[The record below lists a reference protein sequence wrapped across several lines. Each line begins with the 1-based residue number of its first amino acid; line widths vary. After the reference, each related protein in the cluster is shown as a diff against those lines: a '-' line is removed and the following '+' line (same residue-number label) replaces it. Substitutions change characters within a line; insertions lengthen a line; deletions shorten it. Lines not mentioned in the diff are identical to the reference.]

1 MNEDKASPLVGV
13 ILLVLSLVLVV
24 GIQTFAGPCGVQE
37 SGSASSCHGAARAV
51 LGAGLVVVVLSIVRV
66 FERDEGE
73 RRGLS
78 FAAACVGALVAC
90 LPGVLIDLCVAPD
103 AHCHVVTQPF
113 AMGLGVAIALVGG
126 ADLVVR
132 LLRIGSAK

>member
-37 SGSASSCHGAARAV
+37 SGSASSCHWAARAI
-51 LGAGLVVVVLSIVRV
+51 LGAGIVIVVLSIVRV

-90 LPGVLIDLCVAPD
+90 LPGVLIDLCTVPD
-103 AHCHVVTQPF
+103 ARCHVVMQPF
-113 AMGLGVAIALVGG
+113 AIGLGVAIALVGG
-126 ADLVVR
+126 VDLIVR
-132 LLRIGSAK
+132 LMRIGSAN

>member
-24 GIQTFAGPCGVQE
+24 GIQTFAGPCSVQE
-37 SGSASSCHGAARAV
+37 SGSVSSCHWAARAV
-51 LGAGLVVVVLSIVRV
+51 WGAGIVIVVLSIVRV

-90 LPGVLIDLCVAPD
+90 LPGVLIGLCAAPD
-103 AHCHVVTQPF
+103 VRCHVVMQPF

-126 ADLVVR
+126 VDLIVR
-132 LLRIGSAK
+132 LMRIGSAK